1 VAFFDVKKDAA
12 AMARFLEL
20 SGGARRV
27 PLVLQGGRVVVGHGG
42 S

>member
-1 VAFFDVKKDAA
+1 MK
-12 AMARFLEL
+12 RFLGL

-27 PLVLQGGRVVVGHGG
+27 PLVLQEGRVVVGHGG